1 MTAVESLMESP
12 CVQRRL
18 IEGWRSRDPS
28 LVEREGSTLCVEG
41 LSAGYDHD
49 IFRDVK
55 LLVMP
60 GETVRIAGANAAGK
74 STLMRCLAG
83 VHKSR
88 TGQIVVCRADLGDQ
102 PEEAKRHSG
111 YSTGQGPFTY
121 LTGREHIKLAIRV
134 YRLPK
139 SAEQQL
145 VARFPNWAV
154 VRDIDCEVR
163 RYSHGMRQQL
173 AAMLAVVHDP
183 CVLLLDE
190 AIDGFD
196 DSALSDWS
204 NYLAE
209 RARRGGSLVYVEHRV
224 EVAAAFPPA
233 RNIELSHFQPS
244 TKNEETQ

>member
-1 MTAVESLMESP
+1 MYDTGL
-12 CVQRRL
+12 QRDVC
-18 IEGWRSRDPS
+18 IEGWRSRHPA
-28 LVEREGSTLCVEG
+28 LVGREGSTLSVEG

-49 IFRDVK
+49 IFRD
-55 LLVMP
+55 LQFTVMP

-83 VHKSR
+83 VHKAR
-88 TGQIVVCRADLGDQ
+88 TGQVVVCGADLGGQ
-102 PEEAKRHSG
+102 PEEAKRHIG

-121 LTGREHIKLAIRV
+121 LTGREHIRLALRV

-139 SAEQQL
+139 TAEQQL

-154 VRDIDCEVR
+154 VRDIDSEVR

-196 DSALSDWS
+196 DNALTDWS

-209 RARRGGSLVYVEHRV
+209 RARGGGSLVYVEHRV
-224 EVAAAFPPA
+224 EVVAAFPPA
-233 RNIELSHFQPS
+233 RNIELSHFQLS
-244 TKNEETQ
+244 AENEETQ